1 MFKKLLTVTLAAFS
15 FIGLTAC
22 GSEKKL
28 TAEEAKAEI
37 KAAQENTAKAI
48 KEGKGFKIDETNK
61 VEATVSAKNIK
72 VDSNLGSI
80 IPEVKSAKLQANL
93 TAKAGLS
100 FDYINLK
107 AKATASE
114 DANVK
119 FNYTAG
125 DSSEKFE
132 VTSKGNGEAYLI
144 KGDSKVN
151 LYASADMDN
160 TFNLPESYKSLI
172 DTDKYG
178 KINKKI
184 NIKYDINPDD
194 TDNDINEAIANIQ
207 NGTYIEELATFDFNT
222 IITDW
227 TIFSKKGNTI
237 SADCSNLSAFGIDA
251 EVQQK
256 LTEIGLTL
264 KISKFEIGLNKNKEI
279 TSFDFNTQVK
289 GSIDLSKQNI
299 DTEDI
304 VDLISKFKPEMEQL
318 ISQITVNGVTGIVD
332 VDTTLSS
339 NFKVAYTTE
348 TITVP
353 DELVNYEET
362 DLMDLIMAI
371 LFGNMTTPA
380 SQTPAATGE

>member
-37 KAAQENTAKAI
+37 KAAQENTSKAI

-72 VDSNLGSI
+72 VDSNAGSL

-93 TAKAGLS
+93 TAKAGLA
-100 FDYINLK
+100 FDYEKFN

-114 DANVK
+114 DASVK

-132 VTSKGNGEAYLI
+132 VTSKGSGEAYLI

-151 LYASADMDN
+151 LYANVDMDN
-160 TFNLPESYKSLI
+160 TFNLPESYKNLI

-184 NIKYDINPDD
+184 NIKYDINPTD
-194 TDNDINEAIANIQ
+194 TDNEINETIAEIQ
-207 NGTYIEELATFDFNT
+207 NGTLLEELATLDFNT

-227 TIFSKKGNTI
+227 TIFSKKGNTL

-251 EVQQK
+251 EVQK
-256 LTEIGLTL
+256 ELADLGLTL

-304 VDLISKFKPEMEQL
+304 VDLISKFKPEMTQL
-318 ISQITVNGVTGIVD
+318 ISQITINGVSGTVD
-332 VDTTLSS
+332 VDTTLSTGI
-339 NFKVAYTTE
+339 KVAYTTE

-353 DELVNYEET
+353 DELANYEET
-362 DLMDLIMAI
+362 DLMELIASI
-371 LFGNMTTPA
+371 LFGSMSTPA